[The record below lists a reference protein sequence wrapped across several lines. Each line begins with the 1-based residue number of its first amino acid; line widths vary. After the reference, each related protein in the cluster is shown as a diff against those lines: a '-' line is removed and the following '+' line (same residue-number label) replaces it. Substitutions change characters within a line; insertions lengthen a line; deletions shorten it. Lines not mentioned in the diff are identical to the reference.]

1 MGLKKPVFIL
11 MGSTAIEWLEVG
23 LISRLGLGK
32 ASNIAVTCI
41 STLPLTSQ
49 VMLRV
54 VFIIKSSGKS

>member
-1 MGLKKPVFIL
+1 
-11 MGSTAIEWLEVG
+11 MGSTAIEWFEVG

-32 ASNIAVTCI
+32 ASNIAVTYI

-54 VFIIKSSGKS
+54 VFIIKSSGKSYTRSLI